1 MSGSD
6 LPLHHFPD
14 TDTPCDGRLPLL
26 PPSRIARSFPASH
39 IQAMTAPFAAS
50 LSEDEFH
57 ELDQF
62 LLYDVD
68 TEEVMTLDMVDGFL
82 HALAVGPTTMYPKQ
96 WLPKIWGTK
105 EMMPPMDS
113 IEQLNHI
120 LGLVMRHFNSVIAGL
135 EDDPRVISPRWSTMT
150 YDGDEQEYDD
160 AEVWAYGFV
169 EGMRLCWNDWQP
181 LLSTPQGQALFRPI
195 ALLGEDDF
203 SVDQDELTK
212 TPAMR
217 SELALRIPQAVLD
230 MHAHWL
236 PLRLAVHQR
245 EVAKS
250 MQPKVG
256 RNEPCPC
263 GSGKKFKRCCGA
275 AGDLH

>member
-1 MSGSD
+1 MS
-6 LPLHHFPD
+6 
-14 TDTPCDGRLPLL
+14 T
-26 PPSRIARSFPASH
+26 
-39 IQAMTAPFAAS
+39 PFAP
-50 LSEDEFH
+50 LSEDEYD

-68 TEEVMTLDMVDGFL
+68 TEDVMTLDMVDGFL
-82 HALAVGPTTMYPKQ
+82 HALAVGPTTIHPKR

-120 LGLVMRHFNSVIAGL
+120 LGLVMRHFNSIIAGL
-135 EDDPRVISPRWSTMT
+135 EDDPRGVSPSWSTMT
-150 YDGDEQEYDD
+150 YEGDEREYDD

-181 LLSTPQGQALFRPI
+181 LLSTPQGQAWFRPI

-203 SVDQDELTK
+203 SADQDELTK

-217 SELALRIPQAVLD
+217 AALALQIPQAVLD

-236 PLRLAVHQR
+236 PLRLAVYQR

-263 GSGKKFKRCCGA
+263 GSGKKFKKCCGA

>member
-1 MSGSD
+1 
-6 LPLHHFPD
+6 
-14 TDTPCDGRLPLL
+14 
-26 PPSRIARSFPASH
+26 
-39 IQAMTAPFAAS
+39 MTTPFAPP
-50 LSEDEFH
+50 SEDELQ
-57 ELDQF
+57 ELEQF

-68 TEEVMTLDMVDGFL
+68 SEEVMTLDMVDGFL
-82 HALAVGPTTMYPKQ
+82 HALAVGPTTVHPKR

-212 TPAMR
+212 TPDMR

>member
-1 MSGSD
+1 MTN
-6 LPLHHFPD
+6 PF
-14 TDTPCDGRLPLL
+14 TP
-26 PPSRIARSFPASH
+26 
-39 IQAMTAPFAAS
+39 
-50 LSEDEFH
+50 LSEDEFN
-57 ELDQF
+57 ELEQF

-68 TEEVMTLDMVDGFL
+68 TDEGMTLDMADGFL
-82 HALAVGPTTMYPKQ
+82 HAIAVGPTTTHPKQ
-96 WLPKIWGTK
+96 WLPKIWGTS

-120 LGLVMRHFNSVIAGL
+120 LGLVMRHFNSIIAGL
-135 EDDPRVISPRWSTMT
+135 EDDPREISPFWSTMT
-150 YDGDEQEYDD
+150 YDSDEQEYDD
-160 AEVWAYGFV
+160 AEAWSYGFV
-169 EGMRLCWNDWQP
+169 EGMRLSWDDWQP
-181 LLSTPQGQALFRPI
+181 LLSTPQGQAWFRPI

-203 SVDQDELTK
+203 SAEQDELTK

-217 SELALRIPQAVLD
+217 AALAHQIPQAVLD

-236 PLRLAVHQR
+236 PLRLAVYQR

-263 GSGKKFKRCCGA
+263 GSGKKFKRCCGP

>member
-1 MSGSD
+1 
-6 LPLHHFPD
+6 
-14 TDTPCDGRLPLL
+14 
-26 PPSRIARSFPASH
+26 
-39 IQAMTAPFAAS
+39 MTTPFAP
-50 LSEDEFH
+50 LSEDELN

-68 TEEVMTLDMVDGFL
+68 TEDVMTLDMVDGFL
-82 HALAVGPTTMYPKQ
+82 HAIAIGPKTLHPKQ

-120 LGLVMRHFNSVIAGL
+120 LGLVMRHLNGIITGL
-135 EDDPRVISPRWSTMT
+135 EDDPPEISPCWSTMT
-150 YDGDEQEYDD
+150 YDGDEKEYDD
-160 AEVWAYGFV
+160 AEMWAYGFV
-169 EGMRLCWNDWQP
+169 EGMKLCWNDWQS
-181 LLSTPQGQALFRPI
+181 LLSTPHGQAWFRPI
-195 ALLGEDDF
+195 ALLGEEDF
-203 SVDQDELTK
+203 SADQDELTK

-217 SELALRIPQAVLD
+217 AELALQIPQAVLD

-236 PLRLAVHQR
+236 PLRLAVYQR

-250 MQPKVG
+250 MHPKVG

-275 AGDLH
+275 AGELH

>member
-1 MSGSD
+1 MS
-6 LPLHHFPD
+6 
-14 TDTPCDGRLPLL
+14 TPFSP
-26 PPSRIARSFPASH
+26 
-39 IQAMTAPFAAS
+39 
-50 LSEDEFH
+50 LSEDEFD

-68 TEEVMTLDMVDGFL
+68 TEDVMTLDMVDGFL
-82 HALAVGPTTMYPKQ
+82 HAIAVGPTTVHPKH

-113 IEQLNHI
+113 IEQVNHI
-120 LGLVMRHFNSVIAGL
+120 LGLDIRHLNSIIAAL
-135 EDDPRVISPRWSTMT
+135 EHDPPEISPCWSTMS
-150 YDGDEQEYDD
+150 YEGDEREYDD
-160 AEVWAYGFV
+160 AETWAYGFV

-181 LLSTPQGQALFRPI
+181 LLSTPQGQAWFRPI

-217 SELALRIPQAVLD
+217 AELALQIPQAVLE

-236 PLRLAVHQR
+236 PLRLAAYER
-245 EVAKS
+245 EVAKL

>member
-1 MSGSD
+1 
-6 LPLHHFPD
+6 
-14 TDTPCDGRLPLL
+14 
-26 PPSRIARSFPASH
+26 
-39 IQAMTAPFAAS
+39 

-82 HALAVGPTTMYPKQ
+82 HALAVGPTTMHPKQ

-212 TPAMR
+212 TPDMR

>member
-1 MSGSD
+1 MN
-6 LPLHHFPD
+6 
-14 TDTPCDGRLPLL
+14 T
-26 PPSRIARSFPASH
+26 
-39 IQAMTAPFAAS
+39 PFAP
-50 LSEDEFH
+50 LCEDEFN
-57 ELDQF
+57 ELDHF

-68 TEEVMTLDMVDGFL
+68 TEDVMTLDMVDGFL
-82 HALAVGPTTMYPKQ
+82 HAVAVGPTTMHPKQ

-120 LGLVMRHFNSVIAGL
+120 LGLVMRHFNSIIAGL
-135 EDDPRVISPRWSTMT
+135 EDDPREISPCWSTMT

-160 AEVWAYGFV
+160 AESWAYGFV

-181 LLSTPQGQALFRPI
+181 LLSTPQGHAWFRPI

-217 SELALRIPQAVLD
+217 AELALQIPQAVLD

-236 PLRLAVHQR
+236 PLRLAVYQR